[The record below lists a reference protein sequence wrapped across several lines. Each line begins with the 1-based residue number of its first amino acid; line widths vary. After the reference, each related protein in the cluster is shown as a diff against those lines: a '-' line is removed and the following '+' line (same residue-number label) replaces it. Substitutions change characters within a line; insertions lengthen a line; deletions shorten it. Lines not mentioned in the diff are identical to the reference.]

1 MSTLR
6 IEGARLTRLAVPLRF
21 PYVSSQVKTGR
32 DVIYRTIVRLYG
44 SDGNVGLGE
53 TVGSP
58 GNFAVCAR
66 LCEGLVGADPFDLNR
81 RRRQFAPL
89 PFSNM
94 DGRNGWMAYGG
105 VEAACFDLIGKRLG
119 VPLYE
124 LLGGRHTDKVRTAG
138 LMGAYPVD
146 EPVTVEELDACF
158 ANFANVEFVVAKAKK
173 LVDEGGYDSLKIKS
187 AGLRPEWDIAVLEA
201 MREAFGPRMD
211 LRLDA
216 NGGFS
221 PVDALRLG
229 KAVEGLDLE
238 YLEDPVAG
246 IDAMARL
253 RRDLRTPFATNMCI
267 IDFDQLPVGIRAGA
281 ADIVLGDIFHW
292 GGIQA
297 FRDLAA
303 VCGTFRIGMG
313 MHSFWEMGLATAFN
327 LHLAAACHQVDHAID
342 GILWLYP
349 DDITAGERMVV
360 RDGVLPVPEGPGV
373 GVELDE
379 DKVARFRIE
388 EKMVD
393 TVGE

>member
-1 MSTLR
+1 MSKLR
-6 IEGARLTRLAVPLRF
+6 IEGAKLTRLAVQLRF

-44 SDGNVGLGE
+44 SDGHVGLGE
-53 TVGSP
+53 TVGTP
-58 GNFAVCAR
+58 GNFAVCQR
-66 LCEGLVGADPFDLNR
+66 LCEGLIGADPFDLNH

-105 VEAACFDLIGKRLG
+105 VEAACFDLIGRHLE

-124 LLGGRHTDKVRTAG
+124 LLGGRHTDRVATAA
-138 LMGAYPVD
+138 LMGAYPVE
-146 EPVTVEELDACF
+146 EPVTIEELDACF
-158 ANFANVEFVVAKAKK
+158 ANLANVEIVVAAAKE
-173 LVDEGGYDSLKIKS
+173 LIDEGGYGSLKIKS

-201 MREAFGPRMD
+201 MRDTFGPEMN

-221 PVDALRLG
+221 PVHALRLG
-229 KAVEGLDLE
+229 KAVESLDLE

-281 ADIVLGDIFHW
+281 ADVVLGDIFHW

-303 VCGTFRIGMG
+303 VCGAFRIGMG

-349 DDITAGERMVV
+349 DDIIAGPRMVV
-360 RDGVLPVPEGPGV
+360 RDGTLPVPEGPGV

-388 EKMVD
+388 EK
-393 TVGE
+393 TIGTAG